1 VKFDASIVNRRVE
14 GHSRIIAMRNV
25 KFIAAVAVVAV
36 ALVAWRYAASDG
48 SSSRVLWEYK
58 FERLTLLEIE
68 GGKDGRPNFVK
79 NLDRLGRECWELTA
93 IQPAGYSVEVSSTTN
108 GKVVEDREFDCY
120 FKRPK

>member
-1 VKFDASIVNRRVE
+1 MNGRRMRLRSAAD
-14 GHSRIIAMRNV
+14 SRIIVMKNV
-25 KFIAAVAVVAV
+25 KSVAAAAVVAV

-48 SSSRVLWEYK
+48 SLSRVLWEYK

-79 NLDRLGRECWELTA
+79 NLDRLGGEGWELTA

-108 GKVVEDREFDCY
+108 GKVVENREFDCY

>member
-1 VKFDASIVNRRVE
+1 
-14 GHSRIIAMRNV
+14 MRNE
-25 KFIAAVAVVAV
+25 KFLGAVVVVAV

-48 SSSRVLWEYK
+48 SPSRVLWEYK

-79 NLDRLGRECWELTA
+79 NLDRLGGEGWELTA
-93 IQPAGYSVEVSSTTN
+93 MHPAGFSVVVSSTTN
-108 GKVVEDREFDCY
+108 GKAVEDREFDCY